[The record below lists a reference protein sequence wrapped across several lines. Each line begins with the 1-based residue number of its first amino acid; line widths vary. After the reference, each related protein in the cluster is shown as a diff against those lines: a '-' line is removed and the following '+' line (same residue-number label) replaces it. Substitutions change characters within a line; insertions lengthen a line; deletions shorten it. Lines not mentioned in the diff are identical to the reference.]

1 MTISFTPDQEGQ
13 DALDARVLEFNTKQ
27 GASLSNADFLLQQVV
42 EPFVA
47 SLKRSKFDAAV
58 NRLGQLVA
66 SMTYSERLELIA
78 YIEAEAA

>member
-1 MTISFTPDQEGQ
+1 MNLTYTPDQEGQ
-13 DALDARVLEFNTKQ
+13 DALDARVTEFNTKQ
-27 GASLSNADFLLQQVV
+27 GTELSNSDFLLHQVL

-78 YIEAEAA
+78 SIEAEAA